1 MPPLPRAHFKLGN
14 CNTWRHWQQPLR
26 SALIGA
32 ALLIGLTA
40 LAPARADVSLIGVV
54 PGKAAVLAIDGGN
67 PKLVKIGRSW
77 KGIRVVSVDEKHAV
91 VEIDGAQRRL
101 PLGQHYRSGASSS
114 SDREKVVLAAD
125 PRGHFFVDGS
135 VNGGHV
141 RFILDTGATVV
152 ALPGADANRLGI
164 DYRKGRAGL
173 IDTANGPAR
182 AWQVPLDTVRVGNI
196 ELHNVEAVVVES
208 GLEVALLGM
217 TFLNRVEMK
226 RDGATMTLIRRY

>member
-1 MPPLPRAHFKLGN
+1 MTSLQRAHCSWHG
-14 CNTWRHWQQPLR
+14 LR
-26 SALIGA
+26 RVARIAGMLL
-32 ALLIGLTA
+32 ALLA
-40 LAPARADVSLIGVV
+40 APAARADVSLIGVV
-54 PGKAAVLAIDGGN
+54 PGKAAVLSIDGGD
-67 PKLVKIGRSW
+67 PKLVKVGRSW
-77 KGIRVVSVDEKHAV
+77 RGIRVIAVDKQHAMIEV
-91 VEIDGAQRRL
+91 DGAERRL
-101 PLGQHYRSGASSS
+101 PLGQHYRSGAQAQT
-114 SDREKVVLAAD
+114 DRQRVVLAAD
-125 PRGHFFVDGS
+125 PRGHFLIDGA
-135 VNGGHV
+135 VNGGNV
-141 RFILDTGATVV
+141 RFIVDTGATVV

-217 TFLNRVEMK
+217 TFLNRVEMQ

>member
-1 MPPLPRAHFKLGN
+1 
-14 CNTWRHWQQPLR
+14 
-26 SALIGA
+26 
-32 ALLIGLTA
+32 
-40 LAPARADVSLIGVV
+40 
-54 PGKAAVLAIDGGN
+54 
-67 PKLVKIGRSW
+67 
-77 KGIRVVSVDEKHAV
+77 
-91 VEIDGAQRRL
+91 
-101 PLGQHYRSGASSS
+101 
-114 SDREKVVLAAD
+114 
-125 PRGHFFVDGS
+125 
-135 VNGGHV
+135 V
-141 RFILDTGATVV
+141 RFNLDTGATVV

-217 TFLNRVEMK
+217 TFLNRVEMQ

>member
-1 MPPLPRAHFKLGN
+1 MPPLRRAN
-14 CNTWRHWQQPLR
+14 CKWQRLR
-26 SALIGA
+26 NALIGVG
-32 ALLIGLTA
+32 LLLGLA
-40 LAPARADVSLIGVV
+40 GASPARADVSLIGVV
-54 PGKAAVLAIDGGN
+54 PGKAAVLAIDGGS
-67 PKLVKIGRSW
+67 PKLVKIGQSW
-77 KGIRVVSVDEKHAV
+77 KGMRVISVDKQHAV
-91 VEIDGAQRRL
+91 VEIDGAAQRL
-101 PLGQHYRSGASSS
+101 PLGQHYRSGASRS

-125 PRGHFFVDGS
+125 PRGHFFVDGA

-164 DYRKGRAGL
+164 DYRKGRAGM

-182 AWQVPLDTVRVGNI
+182 AWQVPLDTVKVGDI
-196 ELHNVEAVVVES
+196 ELHNVEAVVVER